1 MKKLVVLMIL
11 AVTLP
16 IKAQRLSV
24 HQPTDSVAIGTDLNP
39 EINRHL
45 YKAGVNMQRSANYES
60 LTWGFVIASAA
71 SFSMIQDKDTRD
83 LVGYGCALAALIS
96 KACAIS
102 YKLDSGQEL
111 KIAAGS
117 LSLSF

>member
-1 MKKLVVLMIL
+1 MKKLVVLILL

-16 IKAQRLSV
+16 IQAQRLSV
-24 HQPTDSVAIGTDLNP
+24 LQQADSVAIGTALNP
-39 EINRHL
+39 EINQHL
-45 YKAGVNMQRSANYES
+45 YKSGVNMQRSADYES
-60 LTWGFVIASAA
+60 LAWGFIIASAA

-111 KIAAGS
+111 KIAAGY